1 MRGAEDPVT
10 LPRTTFVLA
19 LLALL
24 PAATCASGAYRMP
37 PSAQSKR
44 THAVA
49 IPEGTKR
56 LEVQFHDGLFAIEHA
71 DVASCD
77 IETSLQAD
85 DAASL
90 ADYGQASAPVVEHRA
105 SDGVLTIRVALPP
118 GARMDAVRSAW
129 RVKAPRNLA
138 VHVATRCGAV
148 VARGYQGE
156 LLVDGGSG
164 VIEATM
170 NGGSASLSTTSGSL
184 ILRGDYARAS
194 VRSAIGRIDLAL
206 PPSRIEPVEVR
217 ARNEKGELFVDV
229 GKQQLFELRF
239 LGEPHLVRCDPE
251 VRNAWIG
258 TENVD
263 GIAWSRGRLGD
274 LSSPASGALWIESQ
288 SPVYVRQLPDN
299 PFGTPAPAK

>member
-44 THAVA
+44 TDAIA
-49 IPEGTKR
+49 IPAGTKR

-77 IETSLQAD
+77 IETNLQAD

-90 ADYGQASAPVVEHRA
+90 ADYEQASAPVVEHRA
-105 SDGVLTIRVALPP
+105 NDGVLTIRVALPP

-206 PPSRIEPVEVR
+206 PPSRMLQGLRVSRSASCSPAAPCR
-217 ARNEKGELFVDV
+217 
-229 GKQQLFELRF
+229 RF
-239 LGEPHLVRCDPE
+239 LLYYDMINALIYVRRLQDQVPSQFLAM
-251 VRNAWIG
+251 R
-258 TENVD
+258 
-263 GIAWSRGRLGD
+263 AWS
-274 LSSPASGALWIESQ
+274 S
-288 SPVYVRQLPDN
+288 
-299 PFGTPAPAK
+299 